1 MLLSR
6 QSYAGLALN
15 AAQDVEV
22 VNNYVKTESNE
33 DFAYVSVSGS
43 VLNTGSGNNKL
54 CKVAPAAGT
63 GFGLLSSPF
72 ENIVST
78 ASWKECQNAKK
89 SAWIFGKKIDNKFGI
104 WTTISTSMF
113 VRLSVV
119 PSVQKK
125 TFNGIWYK
133 ISWTIL
139 NLSQIII

>member
-1 MLLSR
+1 M
-6 QSYAGLALN
+6 N

-89 SAWIFGKKIDNKFGI
+89 SAWRFGWKQMLKK
-104 WTTISTSMF
+104 
-113 VRLSVV
+113 
-119 PSVQKK
+119 
-125 TFNGIWYK
+125 
-133 ISWTIL
+133 
-139 NLSQIII
+139 

>member
-1 MLLSR
+1 M
-6 QSYAGLALN
+6 N

-22 VNNYVKTESNE
+22 INNYVKTESNE

-72 ENIVST
+72 EDIVST

-89 SAWIFGKKIDNKFGI
+89 SAWIFEKNNRQQKRNLEFHFINI
-104 WTTISTSMF
+104 VCITISKTWNIFILLF
-113 VRLSVV
+113 VQETLTLMRVNYWSQLLLLTELL
-119 PSVQKK
+119 VQSIG
-125 TFNGIWYK
+125 TN
-133 ISWTIL
+133 
-139 NLSQIII
+139 

>member
-1 MLLSR
+1 M
-6 QSYAGLALN
+6 ALN

-78 ASWKECQNAKK
+78 TSWKECQNAKK
-89 SAWIFGKKIDNKFGI
+89 SAWIFGKKAIKKSRWI
-104 WTTISTSMF
+104 MLP
-113 VRLSVV
+113 LS
-119 PSVQKK
+119 
-125 TFNGIWYK
+125 FLEK
-133 ISWTIL
+133 IIKE
-139 NLSQIII
+139 